1 MTGPSIRLASRYYR
15 TYPQGSP
22 LGYAEETLELESG
35 RTVFLLIDVYGLGF
49 DSNPSGDE
57 SSAGVLEF
65 YRRMVREH
73 WDIVVNHI
81 VPAKRA
87 AKTAGLPIVYL
98 SNRLSPELNDRS
110 EWRNLSLR
118 AHGIDVLKEWQEPND
133 ILAFS
138 KIVAP
143 EPGESAVEKQHYSG
157 FFETRLDSLLRSMDA
172 RNLVCVG
179 FDSRICLGTTLI
191 DAMYRNYRVIALRD
205 AIGTMEET
213 ETADGHWADFLAT
226 RFIETN
232 VGYTATTGDWVA
244 ACEAPGARTADA

>member
-1 MTGPSIRLASRYYR
+1 MPGSSITLASRYYR
-15 TYPQGSP
+15 AYPQGSP
-22 LGYAEETLELESG
+22 LGYAQEALELEFD

-49 DSNPSGDE
+49 DSRPTDDE
-57 SSAGVLEF
+57 DTAGVPEF
-65 YRRMVREH
+65 YGRMVREH

-87 AKTAGLPIVYL
+87 AKAAGLPVVYL
-98 SNRLSPELNDRS
+98 TNWLSPELNDQS

-118 AHGIDVLKEWQEPND
+118 AHGIDVLETWQEPND

-143 EPGESAVEKQHYSG
+143 EPGEPVVGKQLYSG
-157 FFETRLDSLLRSMDA
+157 FFETRLDSLLRSMDV

-205 AIGTMEET
+205 AIGTMEEP
-213 ETADGHWADFLAT
+213 ETADGRWADFLAT
-226 RFIETN
+226 RYIETN
-232 VGYTATTGDWVA
+232 VGYTATTADWVA
-244 ACEAPGARTADA
+244 ACERLGA

>member
-15 TYPQGSP
+15 AYPQGTP
-22 LGYAEETLELESG
+22 LGYAEEVLELEPD

-49 DSNPSGDE
+49 DSSPPGDE
-57 SSAGVLEF
+57 APANIPEF
-65 YRRMVREH
+65 YRRMAREH
-73 WDIVVNHI
+73 FDIVVNHI

-87 AKTAGLPIVYL
+87 AKAAGLPAVYL
-98 SNRLSPELNDRS
+98 TNRLSPELNNRS

-118 AHGIDVLKEWQEPND
+118 AHGIDVLKAWQEPND

-138 KIVAP
+138 KVVAP
-143 EPGESAVEKQHYSG
+143 GPGEPVVEKQLYSG
-157 FFETRLDSLLRSMDA
+157 FFETRLDSLLRSMDT

-205 AIGTMEET
+205 AIGTLEEV
-213 ETADGHWADFLAT
+213 ETADGRWADFLAT
-226 RFIETN
+226 RYIETN
-232 VGYTATTGDWVA
+232 VGYTATTADWVA
-244 ACEAPGARTADA
+244 ACNA